1 MGDLM
6 KEFKTIDEQVEILR
20 SRGLIIKNEDKLKR
34 YLLNYN
40 YYRLSGYSLKY
51 RNKDT
56 FKSYVYDEHLYQAFE
71 CDEEMRLALFD
82 LCFRVEM
89 KLKTSI
95 AYVLGESGALS
106 YLDDSNYNSLNTFD
120 SVLGCYEKD
129 KILNQAF
136 EYVKKNNAM
145 IYDHHRTKYN
155 GKYPIWVIIHFL
167 SFGDTI
173 KYFELLKDI
182 DKNKIIIDFSKN
194 IFSIND
200 FDQCM
205 IAINCLR
212 NACAHGDRLINK
224 GLSRQIPKYCFDYKC
239 FTHLKN
245 VSGLYQKNSTN
256 VYGYIIALV
265 ELLTDEK
272 DVLNEFYNKLVLI
285 FEKYYLIKTDDYGL
299 VGEWG
304 KNIKMDINNFN
315 RIKNIKHKYE
325 DN

>member
-1 MGDLM
+1 MI

-20 SRGLIIKNEDKLKR
+20 TRGLIIKNEDKLKR

-265 ELLTDEK
+265 ELLTAEK